1 MVPID
6 EHLAATI
13 GQQQQRVRARYP
25 RATVLFPRD
34 TTNPDGRLPL
44 PAATFDVNLK
54 RWLADCNITDELG
67 RPARITAHRFR
78 HTYACRLINSEV
90 SQEVVRRLL
99 DHTSHTMTAH
109 YARLADSTIR
119 DQWQRAQK
127 INIRGEPVELPD
139 DGPLADAA
147 WMKQNL
153 ARAKM
158 ALPNGY
164 CGLPLQKSCPHAN
177 ACLTCPLFITTAE
190 FLPQHQQQLTDTR
203 RLIAQAEAEG
213 RDRMAQM
220 NRTVEANLLTIIT
233 TLQPAPTCTRDQ
245 AACAKDCHHDAR

>member
-6 EHLAATI
+6 GHLATMI
-13 GQQQQRVRARYP
+13 VQQQQRVHTDYP
-25 RATVLFPRD
+25 RSTVLFPRD
-34 TTNPDGRLPL
+34 TTNPDGTLPL
-44 PAATFDVNLK
+44 PAATFHVNLQ
-54 RWLADCNITDELG
+54 RWLADCTITDELG
-67 RPARITAHRFR
+67 RPAHVTAHRFR
-78 HTYACRLINSEV
+78 HTYACRLINNEV

-127 INIRGEPVELPD
+127 INIQGEPVEFPS

-153 ARAKM
+153 SRAKM
-158 ALPNGY
+158 ALPNGF

-190 FLPQHQQQLTDTR
+190 FLPQHHQQLTDTR
-203 RLIAQAEAEG
+203 RLIAQAEADG
-213 RDRMAQM
+213 RARMVQM
-220 NRTVEANLLTIIT
+220 NRAVEANLLTIIT
-233 TLQPAPTCTRDQ
+233 TLQPGQTCSCDSTAGAEEND
-245 AACAKDCHHDAR
+245 HDAC